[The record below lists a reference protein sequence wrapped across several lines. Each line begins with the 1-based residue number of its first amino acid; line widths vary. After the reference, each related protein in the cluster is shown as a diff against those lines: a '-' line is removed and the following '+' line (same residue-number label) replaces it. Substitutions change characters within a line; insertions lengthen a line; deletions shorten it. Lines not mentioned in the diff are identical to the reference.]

1 MTRVG
6 VGLMA
11 PDRAQPDL
19 SRVHGVRIHPTEP
32 WAGRDRA
39 VLCAGMRAEHFLG
52 DGTVGLS

>member
-1 MTRVG
+1 M
-6 VGLMA
+6 GLMA